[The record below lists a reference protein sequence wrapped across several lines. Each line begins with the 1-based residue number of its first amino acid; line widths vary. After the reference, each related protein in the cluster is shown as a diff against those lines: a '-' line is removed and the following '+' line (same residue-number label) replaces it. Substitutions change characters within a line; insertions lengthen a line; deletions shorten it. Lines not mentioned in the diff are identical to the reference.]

1 MESCL
6 FVEVTQCIFRLH
18 YKKIAAFCPMQKSSS
33 SSSSTISPLF
43 VHETDK
49 ELRPFSWPSPGGPFG
64 LRLRRLGLLLIARH
78 GFGRTCQGSL
88 RGCVERGFL
97 SHGATPKIICYKGL
111 SSKSTIYWGCPM
123 TMDPPNIIYIYIY
136 IYIYII
142 YIYIYIIYIY
152 HIYICEIFTYT

>member
-18 YKKIAAFCPMQKSSS
+18 YKKIAAFCPMQKSSSS

-97 SHGATPKIICYKGL
+97 SHGATPKIMSYKGL

-123 TMDPPNIIYIYIY
+123 TMDPPNIYIYNIY
-136 IYIYII
+136 N
-142 YIYIYIIYIY
+142 IYIY

>member
-97 SHGATPKIICYKGL
+97 SHGATPSSNPFSWIVHYKPSSYRSTSIVIMTSDYGNIWKPIINHIL
-111 SSKSTIYWGCPM
+111 TIISHD
-123 TMDPPNIIYIYIY
+123 T
-136 IYIYII
+136 
-142 YIYIYIIYIY
+142 
-152 HIYICEIFTYT
+152 